1 MVTAYFSATSRKP
14 GLVRSFCIV
23 TFCLLGSVRA
33 ASAVSPVTSP
43 GMLCDQAIVAAE
55 QRLHLPSGIL
65 AAVGRA
71 ETGRAD
77 QAGKAHPWPYTINAE
92 GTGTFFA
99 TKQAAVAAIEELQS
113 RGVRSIDVGCV
124 QVNLLHHPAAF
135 ASLDQA
141 FDPAANA
148 TYGARFLRQLYQEM
162 RSWPAAIA
170 AYHSRTPEIGA
181 NYQARVLFQSENGS
195 GRGWQPNRICRF
207 GRFVRSSWPGA
218 LR

>member
-1 MVTAYFSATSRKP
+1 MVTAYFRATSRKP
-14 GLVRSFCIV
+14 GVVRSFCIV

-113 RGVRSIDVGCV
+113 RGVRSIDVGSTRKIGSVKAKPKTFAEQCTAHGEFRFRV
-124 QVNLLHHPAAF
+124 ASFHFCHH
-135 ASLDQA
+135 
-141 FDPAANA
+141 
-148 TYGARFLRQLYQEM
+148 
-162 RSWPAAIA
+162 
-170 AYHSRTPEIGA
+170 
-181 NYQARVLFQSENGS
+181 
-195 GRGWQPNRICRF
+195 CRPHA
-207 GRFVRSSWPGA
+207 G
-218 LR
+218 